1 MDFEKS
7 TINININK
15 NNINFIK
22 NIQKFMDN
30 LCDILRDDIN
40 IKYDNHKLRQLQKEE
55 HIDYIQLNNVIDTL
69 TFNDD

>member
-1 MDFEKS
+1 MDFKKS

-40 IKYDNHKLRQLQKEE
+40 IKYDNHKLRQLQ
-55 HIDYIQLNNVIDTL
+55 
-69 TFNDD
+69 